1 MSTAPVGRRPALE
14 RPVFLVS
21 TPRSGSTLLF
31 RTLIQSPDAC
41 SIGGES
47 HGVFEG
53 IHALHPATRGW
64 HSNRLD
70 AADAAPAI
78 VVELSQRFAEKLV
91 DRDGEPPASQRMV
104 EKTPKNALRVPFL
117 AAAYPGATFV
127 YLHRDPRPTLS
138 SMIEAWQSGRFRTY
152 PRLPGWTAPLPWS
165 LLLVPGWRALHGR
178 PLAEIV
184 ARQWAA
190 TTEILVADLA
200 MLPRERVRTISYE
213 DFLAAPQA
221 AITRLCA
228 SLGLA
233 WDNDLSAGL
242 PLSPTTVSEP
252 APDKWRRHEAE
263 LEQVAPLFAQAETR
277 ANAFAAA
284 IDSAAAASAR

>member
-1 MSTAPVGRRPALE
+1 MTALHPALE

-31 RTLIQSPDAC
+31 RTLVQSPDAC

-53 IHALHPATRGW
+53 IRALHPASKGW

-70 AADAAPAI
+70 AADATPGTVA
-78 VVELSQRFAEKLV
+78 ELSQRFAEKLA
-91 DRDGEPPASQRMV
+91 DRDGAPPAPHQRMV

-117 AAAYPGATFV
+117 AAAFPQATFV
-127 YLHRDPRPTLS
+127 YLHRAARPTLS
-138 SMIEAWQSGRFRTY
+138 SMIEAWQAGRFRTY

-165 LLLVPGWRALHGR
+165 LLLVPGWRDLHGR

-190 TTEILVADLA
+190 TTGVLLADLA
-200 MLPRERVRTISYE
+200 ALPPERVRAISYE
-213 DFLAAPQA
+213 AFLAAPQA
-221 AITRLCA
+221 GIVALCA
-228 SLGLA
+228 GLGLA
-233 WDNDLSAGL
+233 WDRDLGAGL
-242 PLSPTTVSEP
+242 PLSPTTVSRPEP
-252 APDKWRRHEAE
+252 EKWRRHEAD
-263 LEQVAPLFAQAETR
+263 LEAVAPLFADAEAR
-277 ANAFAAA
+277 AHAFAAA
-284 IDSAAAASAR
+284 IDRTSAAGAR